1 MLQRL
6 IIFRF
11 NTTKKVQIWCDM
23 IGYLNIKNYIIIE
36 QLEIAFSD
44 GFNVITGETGA
55 GKSIILGALKLLLGA
70 KASPDLI
77 KKGCEKSDI
86 QAIFHLQEKERDKL
100 NELFAL
106 ELEDEVVISRELFPN
121 RSVCKLNGDLITR
134 SKLKEIAE
142 YLIHI
147 HGQNDNLELIN
158 ENAQR
163 EILDDY
169 VFVKDRSLLEEVK
182 ALYREYSR
190 LLKCKEDENFN
201 FEELQK
207 KIEFIEF
214 QMNEID
220 EIRPTKEDE
229 EVEAEFEK
237 LKNAVDIGYAL
248 QEVCERISNDD
259 GGMLQD
265 LKIISSKLGSVEQYY
280 DVAADLTQIDEFYYE
295 LKDKLQTYKGMLD
308 DLEAQS
314 ADFMS
319 VEQRYDE
326 INSLKKK
333 YGRSIDE
340 ILQYRETLE
349 FQKEQLTEHVELAQ
363 NIDAEIEK
371 KREEYLEKAQELSA
385 IRGEKALL
393 LQKEIEYAMKDLNF
407 DNAQFEIKISPK
419 NMSENGLDSVSF
431 MASLNAGMALAPIK
445 NVASG
450 GEISRIMLA
459 VQSVTIGSESR
470 PTIIF
475 DEIDSGISGRS
486 ASAVAKRMHRVSR
499 ENQVLAIT
507 HLAQVALYADEHF
520 LIDKKVIDGSS
531 KSTLTRLSEEERLQ
545 ELARIM
551 GGELANEE
559 TVKNA
564 KELREKVLV
573 ELQSL

>member
-1 MLQRL
+1 
-6 IIFRF
+6 
-11 NTTKKVQIWCDM
+11 M
-23 IGYLNIKNYIIIE
+23 IGYLKIKNYIIIE
-36 QLEIAFSD
+36 QLEIAFSE

-86 QAIFHLQEKERDKL
+86 QAVFYLRDSERVKI
-100 NELFAL
+100 NELFEL

-134 SKLKEIAE
+134 AKLKEIAE
-142 YLIHI
+142 YLIKI

-169 VFVKDRSLLEEVK
+169 IFVKDRTLLEEVR
-182 ALYREYSR
+182 ALYREYNR
-190 LLKCKEDENFN
+190 LIKYKEDESFDLA
-201 FEELQK
+201 EIQK
-207 KIEFIEF
+207 RIEFIEF
-214 QMNEID
+214 QIDEID
-220 EIRPTKEDE
+220 EIRPTKDDE
-229 EVEAEFEK
+229 EVEAEFER

-248 QEVCERISNDD
+248 QEICEKISNDD
-259 GGMLQD
+259 GGMLHD
-265 LKIISSKLGSVEQYY
+265 LKNISSKLGYVGEFY
-280 DVAADLTQIDEFYYE
+280 DVEADLSQIDEFYYE
-295 LKDKLQTYKGMLD
+295 LKDKLHHYKNMLD

-319 VEQRYDE
+319 VEARYDE

-333 YGRSIDE
+333 YGKSIDE
-340 ILQYRETLE
+340 ILQYRENLDA
-349 FQKEQLTEHVELAQ
+349 QKEKAIENIELAE
-363 NIDAEIEK
+363 NIDREIEK
-371 KREEYLEKAQELSA
+371 KKEEYLQKARSLSELRA
-385 IRGEKALL
+385 QKAKL
-393 LQKEIEYAMKDLNF
+393 LQKEIENAMKDLNF
-407 DNAQFEIKISPK
+407 DNAQFEIALSPK

-459 VQSVTIGSESR
+459 IQSVTIASESK

-486 ASAVAKRMHRVSR
+486 ASAVAKRMRAVSR

-531 KSTLTRLSEEERLQ
+531 KSTLTRLSEEDRLQ

-564 KELREKVLV
+564 KELREKVLS
-573 ELQSL
+573 EIA

>member
-1 MLQRL
+1 
-6 IIFRF
+6 
-11 NTTKKVQIWCDM
+11 M
-23 IGYLNIKNYIIIE
+23 IGYLKIKNYIIIE
-36 QLEIAFSD
+36 QLEIAFSE

-86 QAIFHLQEKERDKL
+86 QAVFYLRDSERVKI
-100 NELFAL
+100 NELFEL

-134 SKLKEIAE
+134 AKLKEIAE
-142 YLIHI
+142 YLIKI

-169 VFVKDRSLLEEVK
+169 IFVKDRTLLEEVR
-182 ALYREYSR
+182 ALYREYNK
-190 LLKCKEDENFN
+190 LIKYKEDESFDLA
-201 FEELQK
+201 EIQK
-207 KIEFIEF
+207 RIEFIEF
-214 QMNEID
+214 QIDEID
-220 EIRPTKEDE
+220 EIRPTKDDE
-229 EVEAEFEK
+229 EVEAEFER

-248 QEVCERISNDD
+248 QEICEKISNDD
-259 GGMLQD
+259 GGMLHD
-265 LKIISSKLGSVEQYY
+265 LKNISSKLGYVGEFY
-280 DVAADLTQIDEFYYE
+280 DVEADLSQIDEFYYE
-295 LKDKLQTYKGMLD
+295 LKDKLHHYKNMLD

-319 VEQRYDE
+319 VEARYDE

-333 YGRSIDE
+333 YGKSIDE
-340 ILQYRETLE
+340 ILQYRENLDA
-349 FQKEQLTEHVELAQ
+349 QKEKAIENIELAE
-363 NIDAEIEK
+363 NIDREIEK
-371 KREEYLEKAQELSA
+371 KKEEYLQKARSLSELRA
-385 IRGEKALL
+385 QKAKL
-393 LQKEIEYAMKDLNF
+393 LQKEIENAMKDLNF
-407 DNAQFEIKISPK
+407 DNAQFEIALSPK

-459 VQSVTIGSESR
+459 IQSVTIASESK

-486 ASAVAKRMHRVSR
+486 ASAVAKRMRAVSR

-531 KSTLTRLSEEERLQ
+531 KSTLTRLSEEDRLQ

-564 KELREKVLV
+564 KELREKVLS
-573 ELQSL
+573 EIA